1 MPARSERWLPQ
12 GAEEI
17 TVHMRDGI
25 RHFFT
30 HRKPDKQ
37 TESAAGGQSA
47 LPCPILQPAQEEQL
61 SQDLSVL
68 ALESHADSVR
78 PLRAAEEEIKT
89 AAAESLE
96 RLQVVRRGYCPV
108 CGGHLSKRLFVS
120 VCEQCGWNTFD
131 VPRKGVR
138 IHPFQK
144 VESVEGEQCY
154 VVKGG
159 DVLLVRNEM
168 VAERIPARGVERIEY
183 LWDEGEIEQHHK
195 QLVDRMTIS
204 CGWCNE
210 EADPEKV
217 GFHIVHIAF
226 GTTQERYCFCSD
238 ECYEAFRKMYPAR
251 VHRNCYERDCK
262 LCNLCI
268 KRYDDE
274 ESTIRVLAK
283 DYLKMNGRF
292 RP

>member
-1 MPARSERWLPQ
+1 MPQ
-12 GAEEI
+12 GAEEKA
-17 TVHMRDGI
+17 VHMRDGI
-25 RHFFT
+25 IHFFT
-30 HRKPDKQ
+30 RWKPDKT
-37 TESAAGGQSA
+37 TEPAAGGQSA
-47 LPCPILQPAQEEQL
+47 LPSLILQPEQEEQL

-68 ALESHADSVR
+68 ASKSQADSIR

-89 AAAESLE
+89 AAAESLK
-96 RLQVVRRGYCPV
+96 RLQVVRRGHCPV

-138 IHPFQK
+138 IHLSQK
-144 VESVEGEQCY
+144 DESVEGDQCY

-168 VAERIPARGVERIEY
+168 VAERIPALSVERIEY
-183 LWDEGEIEQHHK
+183 RWDEAEIEQHHK

-204 CGWCNE
+204 CGWCNG
-210 EADPEKV
+210 EADPEKE

-262 LCNLCI
+262 ECNLCI

-274 ESTIRVLAK
+274 ESTMRVLAK
-283 DYLKMNGRF
+283 DYLNMNGRF
-292 RP
+292 RL